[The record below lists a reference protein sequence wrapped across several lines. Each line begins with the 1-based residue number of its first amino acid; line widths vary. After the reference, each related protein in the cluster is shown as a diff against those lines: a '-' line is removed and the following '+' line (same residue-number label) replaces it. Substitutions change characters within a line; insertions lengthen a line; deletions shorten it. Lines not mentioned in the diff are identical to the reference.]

1 MKEPRF
7 ENQENV
13 EENKQG
19 RGACPPGYQGY
30 YQIMS
35 RQQILTVGKVKD
47 QWNRRKEN
55 NTHHLFLL
63 T

>member
-35 RQQILTVGKVKD
+35 RQQFSL
-47 QWNRRKEN
+47 
-55 NTHHLFLL
+55 
-63 T
+63 